1 MTKITGFTLAI
12 INMNKMLTFYI
23 DVFEIQFTPTVI
35 SGFTVYHGDWNG
47 IDIQFCPAELAKNT
61 AKQNRHQLTIE
72 VNNLKELANMIEE
85 KGGKIIGEIIDG
97 EKEISVGIYDP
108 DGNSLVLKQLK
119 L

>member
-1 MTKITGFTLAI
+1 MTTITGFTLAI
-12 INMNKMLTFYI
+12 INMNMMLTFYT
-23 DVFEIQFTPTVI
+23 DVFQIQFKPMGS

-47 IDIQFCPAELAKNT
+47 IDIQFCPAELANNS

-72 VNNLKELANMIEE
+72 VDNLRELTNMIKE
-85 KGGKIIGEIIDG
+85 KGGKIIGEIVDG
-97 EKEISVGIYDP
+97 ESEISVGIYDP